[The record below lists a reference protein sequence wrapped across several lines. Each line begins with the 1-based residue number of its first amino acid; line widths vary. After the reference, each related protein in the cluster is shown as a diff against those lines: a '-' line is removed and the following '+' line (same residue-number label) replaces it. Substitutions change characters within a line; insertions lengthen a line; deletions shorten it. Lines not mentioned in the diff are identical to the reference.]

1 MTQIRIEGEVYLTLE
16 TVAEV
21 YAVEHVWLREVCAAG
36 LLTPAQH
43 ATGDLC
49 IAAIE
54 LDRVARIVRLNL
66 MLGVELEA
74 VAVLLD

>member
-1 MTQIRIEGEVYLTLE
+1 MTQIRIEGELYLTLE

-21 YAVEHVWLREVCAAG
+21 YAVEVLWLSEVCAVG
-36 LLTPAQH
+36 LLEPAQH
-43 ATGDLC
+43 ATGELC

-66 MLGVELEA
+66 VLGVSLDSV
-74 VAVLLD
+74 VALID